1 VLQPYAGWGLS
12 FSWSATFRRADIAE
26 ACFMSEFIPQLLQQL
41 FNGLSL
47 GAIYALIAIGY
58 TMVYGI
64 IGMINFAHGEIYM
77 IGAYVGLVTL
87 SVIGVGSGLPV
98 ALIILFML
106 IVAMAVTAVY
116 GYAVE
121 KVAYA
126 PLRGGPRL
134 VPLISAIGMSIF
146 LQNWVAVGQG
156 ARDMAVP
163 ALVTGAM
170 QLDVGGY
177 TITAPYSRIMIILVT
192 VVLMAML
199 HLYIKYS
206 RLGRASR
213 ACSQDLRMANLLGI
227 DTNKIISFTF
237 IIGAMLAAVGGV
249 LIALAIGK
257 LNPFIGFLAG
267 IKAFT
272 AAVLGGIGSIPGAML
287 GGVLLGLA
295 ETFAAAYISSQ
306 YKDIVAFSLLVLI
319 LLFRPTGLL
328 GKPEVEKV

>member
-1 VLQPYAGWGLS
+1 
-12 FSWSATFRRADIAE
+12 
-26 ACFMSEFIPQLLQQL
+26 MSELLPQLTQQL

-87 SVIGVGSGLPV
+87 SAIGVNSGLPLP
-98 ALIILFML
+98 LIILIML
-106 IVAMAVTAVY
+106 LVAILVTGLY
-116 GYAVE
+116 GYAIE
-121 KVAYA
+121 KVAYS

-146 LQNWVAVGQG
+146 LQNWVAIGQG

-163 ALVTGAM
+163 TLITGSVQFTLGSDFM
-170 QLDVGGY
+170 
-177 TITAPYSRIMIILVT
+177 ITAPYSRIMIIVVT
-192 VVLMAML
+192 VLLMIAL
-199 HLYIKYS
+199 TLFIKHS
-206 RLGRASR
+206 RIGRASR
-213 ACSQDLRMANLLGI
+213 ACSQDIHMANLLGI
-227 DTNKIISFTF
+227 DTNRVISFTF

-306 YKDIVAFSLLVLI
+306 YKDIVAFGLLVFI

>member
-1 VLQPYAGWGLS
+1 M
-12 FSWSATFRRADIAE
+12 SALL
-26 ACFMSEFIPQLLQQL
+26 PQLTQQF

-47 GAIYALIAIGY
+47 GAIYGLIAIGY

-77 IGAYVGLVTL
+77 LGSYVGLVTL
-87 SVIGVGSGLPV
+87 SAIGVNSGLPLP
-98 ALIILFML
+98 LIILVMIL
-106 IVAMAVTAVY
+106 VAVAVTGVY

-121 KVAYA
+121 KIAYA
-126 PLRGGPRL
+126 PVRSSPRL

-146 LQNWVAVGQG
+146 LQNWVAIGQG

-163 ALVTGAM
+163 ALVTGSVQFTM
-170 QLDVGGY
+170 GSDFEV
-177 TITAPYSRIMIILVT
+177 TAPYSRIIIIVVTIIL
-192 VVLMAML
+192 MAGL
-199 HLYIKYS
+199 SLFIKYS
-206 RLGRASR
+206 RTGQASR
-213 ACSQDLRMANLLGI
+213 ACSQDLAMANLLGI
-227 DTNKIISFTF
+227 DTSRIISFTF
-237 IIGAMLAAVGGV
+237 VVGAMLAAVGGV

-257 LNPFIGFLAG
+257 LNPFIGFIAG

-295 ETFAAAYISSQ
+295 ETFSAAYISSQ
-306 YKDIVAFSLLVLI
+306 YKDIVAFLLLVFI
-319 LLFRPTGLL
+319 LMFRPSGLL

>member
-1 VLQPYAGWGLS
+1 
-12 FSWSATFRRADIAE
+12 
-26 ACFMSEFIPQLLQQL
+26 MNEFLPQLLQQL

-64 IGMINFAHGEIYM
+64 IGMINFAHGDIYM
-77 IGAYVGLVTL
+77 IGAYIGLVTL
-87 SVIGVGSGLPV
+87 SAVGTTSGLPIWFIIALMLVV
-98 ALIILFML
+98 A
-106 IVAMAVTAVY
+106 AVITGVY
-116 GYAVE
+116 GFAVE
-121 KVAYA
+121 QVAYK
-126 PLRGGPRL
+126 PLRSSPRL
-134 VPLISAIGMSIF
+134 VALISAIGMSIF
-146 LQNWVAVGQG
+146 LQNWVALGQG

-163 ALVTGAM
+163 ALLPGAFTFHM
-170 QLDVGGY
+170 SDFEVFV
-177 TITAPYSRIMIILVT
+177 PYARVLIIVVAVALMIALT
-192 VVLMAML
+192 
-199 HLYIKYS
+199 LYIKHS
-206 RLGRASR
+206 RMGRASR
-213 ACSQDLRMANLLGI
+213 ACAQDMHMANLLGI
-227 DTNKIISFTF
+227 DTNRVISFTF
-237 IIGAMLAAVGGV
+237 VMGAILAAVGGV
-249 LIALAIGK
+249 LIAITIGK

>member
-1 VLQPYAGWGLS
+1 
-12 FSWSATFRRADIAE
+12 
-26 ACFMSEFIPQLLQQL
+26 MSDLLPQLTQQF

-87 SVIGVGSGLPV
+87 TSIGTQSGMPV
-98 ALIILFML
+98 PLIVAAML
-106 IVAMAVTAVY
+106 IVAIAVTGVY
-116 GYAVE
+116 GFAVE
-121 KVAYA
+121 RVAYR
-126 PLRGGPRL
+126 PLRASPRL
-134 VPLISAIGMSIF
+134 VALISAIGMSIF
-146 LQNWVAVGQG
+146 LQNWVALGQG

-163 ALVTGAM
+163 NIIFGAVSFPMGTNFDVT
-170 QLDVGGY
+170 V
-177 TITAPYSRIMIILVT
+177 PYSRIMIIVVT
-192 VVLMAML
+192 IVLMIAL
-199 HLYIKYS
+199 SLFIKYS
-206 RLGRASR
+206 RMGRASR
-213 ACSQDLRMANLLGI
+213 ACSQDMHMANLLGI
-227 DTNKIISFTF
+227 DTNRVISFTF
-237 IIGAMLAAVGGV
+237 VLGAMLAAVGGV
-249 LIALAIGK
+249 LIALTIGK
-257 LNPFIGFLAG
+257 LNPFIGFIVG

-287 GGVLLGLA
+287 GGALLGLV

-306 YKDIVAFSLLVLI
+306 YKDIIAFLLLVLI

>member
-1 VLQPYAGWGLS
+1 
-12 FSWSATFRRADIAE
+12 
-26 ACFMSEFIPQLLQQL
+26 MSDFIPQLVQQL

-77 IGAYVGLVTL
+77 IGGYVGLVTL
-87 SVIGVGSGLPV
+87 ASIGVGSGLPAVVVILIMLLV
-98 ALIILFML
+98 AVL
-106 IVAMAVTAVY
+106 VTGAY
-116 GYAVE
+116 GFTIE
-121 KVAYA
+121 KLAYA
-126 PLRGGPRL
+126 PVRGSQRL
-134 VPLISAIGMSIF
+134 VALISAIGMSIF
-146 LQNWVAVGQG
+146 LQNWVALGQG

-163 ALVTGAM
+163 VLVTGSV
-170 QLDVGGY
+170 QISFGSDFVV
-177 TITAPYSRIMIILVT
+177 TAPYARIMIILVS
-192 VVLMAML
+192 VVLMAGL
-199 HLYIKYS
+199 TVYIKYS
-206 RLGRASR
+206 RTGRASR
-213 ACSQDLRMANLLGI
+213 ACSQDMHMANLLGI
-227 DTNKIISFTF
+227 NTNRIISYTF

-257 LNPFIGFLAG
+257 LNPFIGFIAG

-272 AAVLGGIGSIPGAML
+272 AAVLGGIGSVPGAML

-306 YKDIVAFSLLVLI
+306 YKDIVAFALLVLI
-319 LLFRPTGLL
+319 LLLRPSGLL

>member
-1 VLQPYAGWGLS
+1 
-12 FSWSATFRRADIAE
+12 
-26 ACFMSEFIPQLLQQL
+26 MSDLLPQLVQQL

-77 IGAYVGLVTL
+77 IGAYTGLVTL
-87 SVIGVGSGLPV
+87 SAIGMNSGLPV
-98 ALIILFML
+98 LL
-106 IVAMAVTAVY
+106 IVLIMLLVAAAVTAAY
-116 GYAVE
+116 GFAVE

-126 PLRGGPRL
+126 PLRGSPRL

-146 LQNWVAVGQG
+146 LQNWVALGQG

-163 ALVTGAM
+163 NLVSGSL
-170 QLDVGGY
+170 QLSLGESFVFN
-177 TITAPYSRIMIILVT
+177 APYARILIIVTT
-192 VVLMAML
+192 VVLMVAL
-199 HLYIKYS
+199 TVFIKYS
-206 RLGRASR
+206 RIGRASR
-213 ACSQDLRMANLLGI
+213 ACSQDLGMANLLGI
-227 DTNKIISFTF
+227 DTSRIISFTF

-257 LNPFIGFLAG
+257 LNPFIGFIAG

-306 YKDIVAFSLLVLI
+306 YKDIVAFALLVLI

>member
-1 VLQPYAGWGLS
+1 
-12 FSWSATFRRADIAE
+12 
-26 ACFMSEFIPQLLQQL
+26 MSELAQIVQQI

-87 SVIGVGSGLPV
+87 TAFGTQSGLPLP
-98 ALIILFML
+98 LIIAAML
-106 IVAMAVTAVY
+106 LVAMVVTAVY
-116 GYAVE
+116 GFAVE
-121 KVAYA
+121 RIAYR
-126 PLRGGPRL
+126 PVRGGPRL
-134 VPLISAIGMSIF
+134 VALISAIGMSIF
-146 LQNWVAVGQG
+146 LQNWVALGQG
-156 ARDMAVP
+156 ARDQAVP
-163 ALVTGAM
+163 TLISGAATLEMGDFTVT
-170 QLDVGGY
+170 L
-177 TITAPYSRIMIILVT
+177 PYSRMLIIGIT
-192 VVLMAML
+192 VALMVAL
-199 HLYIKYS
+199 TLFIKNS
-206 RLGRASR
+206 RMGRASR
-213 ACSQDLRMANLLGI
+213 ACSQDMKMASLLGI
-227 DTNKIISFTF
+227 DTNRVISFTF
-237 IIGAMLAAVGGV
+237 VLGAVLAAVGGV
-249 LIALAIGK
+249 LIAITIGK
-257 LNPFIGFLAG
+257 LNPFIGFIAG

-287 GGVLLGLA
+287 GGVILGLA

>member
-1 VLQPYAGWGLS
+1 
-12 FSWSATFRRADIAE
+12 
-26 ACFMSEFIPQLLQQL
+26 MSELIPELTQQL

-87 SVIGVGSGLPV
+87 SAVGVNSGLPLPV
-98 ALIILFML
+98 LILIML
-106 IVAMAVTAVY
+106 IVAVLVTGVY
-116 GYAVE
+116 GYAIE
-121 KVAYA
+121 KVAYS

-146 LQNWVAVGQG
+146 LQNWVAIGQG

-163 ALVTGAM
+163 ALVTGSVKF
-170 QLDVGGY
+170 QLGSDFV
-177 TITAPYSRIMIILVT
+177 ITAPYSRIMIILVT
-192 VVLMAML
+192 VVLMIAL
-199 HLYIKYS
+199 SLFIKYS
-206 RLGRASR
+206 RIGRASR

-257 LNPFIGFLAG
+257 LNPFIGFIAG

-306 YKDIVAFSLLVLI
+306 YKDIVAFGLLVFI

>member
-1 VLQPYAGWGLS
+1 
-12 FSWSATFRRADIAE
+12 
-26 ACFMSEFIPQLLQQL
+26 MSELIPQLTQQL

-87 SVIGVGSGLPV
+87 SAIGVNSGLPLPFV
-98 ALIILFML
+98 ILAML
-106 IVAMAVTAVY
+106 VVAMVVTAVY
-116 GYAVE
+116 GYAIE

-146 LQNWVAVGQG
+146 LQNWVALGQG

-163 ALVTGAM
+163 PLVTGAV
-170 QLDVGGY
+170 QFTLGSDFV
-177 TITAPYSRIMIILVT
+177 ITAPYSRIMIIVVT
-192 VVLMAML
+192 VVLMVAL
-199 HLYIKYS
+199 SLFIKYS
-206 RLGRASR
+206 RVGRASR
-213 ACSQDLRMANLLGI
+213 ACSQDLGMANLLGI
-227 DTNKIISFTF
+227 DTNRIISYTF

-257 LNPFIGFLAG
+257 LNPFIGFIAG

-306 YKDIVAFSLLVLI
+306 YKDIVAFGLLVFI